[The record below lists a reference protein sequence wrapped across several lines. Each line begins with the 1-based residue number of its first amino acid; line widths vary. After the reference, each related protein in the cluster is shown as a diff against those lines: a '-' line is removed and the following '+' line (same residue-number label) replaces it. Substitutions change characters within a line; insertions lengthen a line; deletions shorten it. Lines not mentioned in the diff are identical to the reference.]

1 MLQFRWN
8 DWNLEHATQHGVRP
22 EEAEAVVETAQ
33 PPFPQ
38 QLGDDK
44 LLVIGRGIVGRFVQ
58 VIYLLDEDGAVY
70 IIHAM
75 PLNDRQKKR
84 LRRRLR

>member
-1 MLQFRWN
+1 MRFTHDLLRDLTHSALICHNLLQTKT
-8 DWNLEHATQHGVRP
+8 NLLCLFFLPAPP
-22 EEAEAVVETAQ
+22 ETD
-33 PPFPQ
+33 
-38 QLGDDK
+38 LK
-44 LLVIGRGIVGRFVQ
+44 LIGRGIVGRFVQ